1 MTTTSLRKI
10 ITIDEDKCNGCGL
23 CIPACAEGA
32 LQIVDGKAKLISE
45 TYCDGLG
52 ACLGECPQGA
62 ITIEEREADEFD
74 EEATKHHLEQKEQTG
89 EELPADGSGTDNQ
102 GRVQMEEYLN
112 KSIKETINQFPKV
125 GNILNEYNIGCAPCS
140 VGSCLLR
147 DIVEIHNLPSEEEQE
162 LMARIT
168 KVIYPDREV
177 KIPEIKRE
185 RVARP
190 EEISYSPPMKK
201 LVNEHVLIK
210 RWAAMIP
217 ELIDNL
223 DVESEQG
230 RQVIID
236 GIDFIRSYADKYH
249 HAKEEE
255 ILFKYFDEDLDIIKT
270 MLEDH
275 DNARAHVRAM
285 LEALDKQDKEA
296 NLGTPEC
303 LSGTSY

>member
-1 MTTTSLRKI
+1 MK
-10 ITIDEDKCNGCGL
+10 
-23 CIPACAEGA
+23 
-32 LQIVDGKAKLISE
+32 
-45 TYCDGLG
+45 
-52 ACLGECPQGA
+52 
-62 ITIEEREADEFD
+62 
-74 EEATKHHLEQKEQTG
+74 
-89 EELPADGSGTDNQ
+89 
-102 GRVQMEEYLN
+102 EYLN
-112 KSIKETINQFPKV
+112 KSIKEIINEFPEV

-140 VGSCLLR
+140 VGSCLLK
-147 DIVEIHNLPSEEEQE
+147 DIVEIHNLPSEDEQE

-168 KVIYPDREV
+168 KVIYPDREE
-177 KIPEIKRE
+177 KIPEIKRK
-185 RVARP
+185 RMARP

-210 RWAAMIP
+210 RLVAMIP

-223 DVESEQG
+223 DVASEEG

-255 ILFKYFDEDLDIIKT
+255 ILFKYFGEDLDIIKT

-285 LEALDKQDKEA
+285 LEALDKEDKEA
-296 NLGTPEC
+296 ISEHLNAYRELLTEHIKKEDEILYPWMDRGFSITQVGELFSKFNERDEEFGDVPERYEEFINK
-303 LSGTSY
+303 LEEKFKLTEVVK